1 MSFCLA
7 VEGCYNLKPLLFYDL
22 FPFPYPYSLCLFIH
36 FDIDYTRLA
45 IRCHLYIISS
55 MEFDFGIF
63 NLYNQNKSIDRKKK
77 LNSILENTGQSV
89 MGIMVII

>member
-1 MSFCLA
+1 
-7 VEGCYNLKPLLFYDL
+7 
-22 FPFPYPYSLCLFIH
+22 
-36 FDIDYTRLA
+36 
-45 IRCHLYIISS
+45 

-89 MGIMVII
+89 MGILVII